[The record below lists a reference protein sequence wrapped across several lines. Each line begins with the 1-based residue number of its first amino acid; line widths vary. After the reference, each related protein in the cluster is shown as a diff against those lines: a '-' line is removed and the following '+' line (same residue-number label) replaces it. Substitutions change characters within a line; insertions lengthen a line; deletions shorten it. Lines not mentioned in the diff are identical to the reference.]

1 MEAMMKKR
9 MVKGMLFAGITISL
23 FVMLHIIAQ
32 DHKLYKHPRL
42 NIQFEAPVNWK
53 ENPYH
58 KDKLI
63 YEIFDPETDIHV
75 MLWSTTTE
83 QNAPDYLEKMA
94 DMKGLVLESEPAKI
108 QIKGRDAWSYNVPG
122 LINKKSVR
130 VLLIVIPD
138 GKSKIYPRENV
149 LHIMQIW
156 CPEENFEQHRH
167 MMENIL
173 NSMDITD

>member
-1 MEAMMKKR
+1 MKKR

-23 FVMLHIIAQ
+23 FVMHHIIAQ

-156 CPEENFEQHRH
+156 CPEENFEQHKH